1 MEVMV
6 ETCCGIDVH
15 QKTIVCCILDGPLDT
30 NRPKKIQK
38 NFGTRTHE
46 LRQALEWLMEHR
58 VTDVFMESTGQY
70 WVPVFNIFSDSS
82 FRLTLANPQHI
93 KNVPGRK
100 TDMKDAEW
108 IAQLGRCG
116 LIQASYLPDLK
127 VTELRLM
134 TRRRQ
139 AYTQKRTQAKNE
151 LHNVLQRANIKLTGY
166 LSDVFSKTGQALLGL
181 FINGEVL
188 TLERVQACMHRSV
201 KASAQDLLMAMDG
214 KLSVVNRRL
223 LDDSLDEYRYYSRKV
238 ETIEMEIESYILEH
252 FPREYTLLL
261 EIPGVKKQ
269 SAAVILGEIGPNV
282 EAFPTVGHLA
292 SWAGV
297 APGSNESAGKKKS
310 SHTTQGNKYLKTT
323 LYSSGGTA
331 GRSRDPAFNSLYHR
345 ISARGSKMKAVVAC
359 GHKLL
364 RIIYKVLSTH
374 VHYDEKR
381 ALGLRQQSEGSHII

>member
-38 NFGTRTHE
+38 TFGTRTHE
-46 LRQALEWLMEHR
+46 LKQALEWLVEHG

-70 WVPVFNIFSDSS
+70 WVPVFNIFSEGS
-82 FRLTLANPQHI
+82 FHMTLANPKHI

-139 AYTQKRTQAKNE
+139 SYMQKRTQSKNE
-151 LHNVLQRANIKLTGY
+151 LHNVLQRANIKLTGF
-166 LSDVFSKTGQALLGL
+166 LSDIFSKTGQALLGL
-181 FINGEVL
+181 FIDGEVL
-188 TLERVQACMHRSV
+188 TVERVQACMHGRV
-201 KASAQDLLMAMDG
+201 KASAQDILMAMDG
-214 KLSVVNRRL
+214 KLSGVNRRL
-223 LDDSLDEYRYYSRKV
+223 LEDSLDEYRYYTKKIQI
-238 ETIEMEIESYILEH
+238 IEQEIEAYILKH
-252 FPREYTLLL
+252 FPQEYALLL
-261 EIPGVKKQ
+261 ELPGVKKQ
-269 SAAVILGEIGPNV
+269 SAAVILGEIGPHV

-297 APGSNESAGKKKS
+297 SPGSNESAGKKKS
-310 SHTTQGNKYLKTT
+310 SHTTQGNTYLKTT
-323 LYSSGGTA
+323 LISSGGLA
-331 GRSRDPAFNSLYHR
+331 GRSRDPAFSSLYYR
-345 ISARGSKMKAVVAC
+345 IAAKGSKMKAVVAC

-364 RIIYKVLSTH
+364 RIIYIVLSKH

-381 ALGLRQQSEGSHII
+381 ALGLRQQS